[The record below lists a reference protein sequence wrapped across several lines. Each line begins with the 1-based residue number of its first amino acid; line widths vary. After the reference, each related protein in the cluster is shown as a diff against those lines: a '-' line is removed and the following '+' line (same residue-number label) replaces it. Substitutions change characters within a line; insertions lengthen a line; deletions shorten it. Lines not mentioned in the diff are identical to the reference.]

1 MEGGDRY
8 ENVYACLLGEWVNL
22 SNTENVIIDNS
33 YNDVNHWYKEKSIHC
48 LITITSILRLIM
60 FTTVFIQVS
69 SKF

>member
-1 MEGGDRY
+1 MK
-8 ENVYACLLGEWVNL
+8 NVYACLLGEWVNL

-33 YNDVNHWYKEKSIHC
+33 YNDVNHWYKEKKSIHC